1 MKDVVRVVIGSSG
14 GNAEHLH
21 EDFLGPEEEANEC
34 TKKIKRRLKHA
45 NGQLYATQYPATM
58 NMSRASVDILDQE
71 MNLFELKQM
80 LKISKDCVRK
90 NYFKHMHGAPKP
102 APNEQTPN
110 GYN

>member
-1 MKDVVRVVIGSSG
+1 MGICGKNVGKQQASEEKPGSDK
-14 GNAEHLH
+14 ALR
-21 EDFLGPEEEANEC
+21 PQ
-34 TKKIKRRLKHA
+34 KIKRRLKHA